1 MSFLKQLE
9 NTLVYLVI
17 FLILLLLLFKFFR
30 NNIIEPFKK
39 KDKII
44 VKCLKIKE
52 AKSIFNDKLKA
63 SQINLYT
70 ESEIVARFPEQ
81 NINKNLDIKNLREK
95 VREIYSKNVKK
106 FTKKEVKQIKQSV
119 KKLHY
124 IIQKYNKKN
133 NITIPLLKKW
143 KFIKMSKKID
153 WGFPYTL
160 HNYIILPETIVA
172 DIKDSPFS
180 KNILK
185 TLLHEQFHILQ
196 RKYPDLFK
204 NFYTNWNFFSSSGLI
219 LPDKIKKL
227 LITNPDAPK
236 ANLMFKYND
245 SRFILPVLTVNDE
258 DKKTHK
264 PVFLPVSYTE
274 GQFRVDESLV
284 NTTQFKQIVRTYR
297 KRFYNIKQ
305 NYHPNEIF
313 ANLIP
318 NMIFENLK
326 LEKKDQQTL
335 ANFFNQ
341 NTFTTPE
348 KITTQNQER

>member
-9 NTLVYLVI
+9 NTLVYFVL
-17 FLILLLLLFKFFR
+17 FLILILLFKFFR
-30 NNIIEPFKK
+30 NNIIEPFTK

-44 VKCLKIKE
+44 VKYLKIKE
-52 AKSIFNDKLKA
+52 AKSFFNDKLKVP
-63 SQINLYT
+63 QINSYT
-70 ESEIVARFPEQ
+70 KSEIVARFPEQ

-204 NFYTNWNFFSSSGLI
+204 DFYTNWNFFSPSGLI

-236 ANLMFKYND
+236 TDFVFKYND
-245 SRFILPVLTVNDE
+245 SHFILPVLTVNDK

-264 PVFLPVSYTE
+264 SVFLPVSYTE
-274 GQFRVDESLV
+274 GQFRVDKSLI
-284 NTTQFKQIVRTYR
+284 NTTQFKQIIKAYR
-297 KRFYNIKQ
+297 KRFYDIKQ
-305 NYHPNEIF
+305 NYHPHEIF

-318 NMIFENLK
+318 NIIFKNLK

-335 ANFFNQ
+335 ADFFNQ

-348 KITTQNQER
+348 KITTQNQEK

>member
-1 MSFLKQLE
+1 
-9 NTLVYLVI
+9 
-17 FLILLLLLFKFFR
+17 
-30 NNIIEPFKK
+30 
-39 KDKII
+39 
-44 VKCLKIKE
+44 
-52 AKSIFNDKLKA
+52 
-63 SQINLYT
+63 
-70 ESEIVARFPEQ
+70 
-81 NINKNLDIKNLREK
+81 
-95 VREIYSKNVKK
+95 
-106 FTKKEVKQIKQSV
+106 
-119 KKLHY
+119 
-124 IIQKYNKKN
+124 
-133 NITIPLLKKW
+133 
-143 KFIKMSKKID
+143 MSKKID

-180 KNILK
+180 KNLLK

-284 NTTQFKQIVRTYR
+284 NTTQFKQIVKTYR

-318 NMIFENLK
+318 NMNYTKPRKIYFFIKFYIILIYLFLFFYYPLLFQISFYETLKNVLNYNIFLYENS
-326 LEKKDQQTL
+326 
-335 ANFFNQ
+335 
-341 NTFTTPE
+341 
-348 KITTQNQER
+348 